1 MNRYIALISVVL
13 FAQFCCAET
22 LYVPK
27 QYATIQ
33 SALDAAAVGDTVELS
48 AGDYHETITM
58 PNIDNVTLQ
67 GSIDN
72 DGLPISRLV
81 PNEGGLD
88 GSAITIN
95 SPSMTTTV
103 IKDLYISGSST
114 MGGGMLIS
122 GTYVS
127 ITNCTFE
134 NCFAADGG
142 AVAFIGGNPYERP
155 MFTNCRFLSNAASR
169 GGAIWGNW
177 NNGSPNLTAIRLEDC
192 TFDLNEADAGGGALF
207 IYPSQYSSKLGF
219 EIILSTFTN
228 NFGLSQV
235 TSIYGVSSYSTSIYG
250 SNFCGV
256 GDHINGTW
264 QDLGDNTFESQ
275 CAASCTADLDGDGEV
290 KVADLLLLIGAW
302 GPCPGCDADL
312 DGDGEVK
319 VSDLLLLIAAWG
331 VCP

>member
-1 MNRYIALISVVL
+1 ALFIYPSQYSSKLGFEIILSTFTNNFGLSQVTSIYGVSSYSTSIYGSNFCGVGDHINGTYSNDHFNCFTDNCEDADGDNRPDDCDQCSGVEEDANGNGW
-13 FAQFCCAET
+13 ADCAET
-22 LYVPK
+22 DNGDGTFIYHVAAGT
-27 QYATIQ
+27 QIQ
-33 SALDAAAVGDTVELS
+33 PALDIAAVGDTVELS

-81 PNEGGLD
+81 PNDEDLD

-155 MFTNCRFLSNAASR
+155 MFTNCRFLSNSASR
-169 GGAIWGNW
+169 GGAIWGN
-177 NNGSPNLTAIRLEDC
+177 
-192 TFDLNEADAGGGALF
+192 
-207 IYPSQYSSKLGF
+207 
-219 EIILSTFTN
+219 
-228 NFGLSQV
+228 
-235 TSIYGVSSYSTSIYG
+235 
-250 SNFCGV
+250 
-256 GDHINGTW
+256 
-264 QDLGDNTFESQ
+264 
-275 CAASCTADLDGDGEV
+275 
-290 KVADLLLLIGAW
+290 
-302 GPCPGCDADL
+302 
-312 DGDGEVK
+312 
-319 VSDLLLLIAAWG
+319 
-331 VCP
+331 